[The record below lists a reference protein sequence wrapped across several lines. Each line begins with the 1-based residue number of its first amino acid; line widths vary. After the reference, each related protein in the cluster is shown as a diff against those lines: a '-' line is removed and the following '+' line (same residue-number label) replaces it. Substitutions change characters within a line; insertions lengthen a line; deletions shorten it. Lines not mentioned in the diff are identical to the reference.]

1 MPILLKKIT
10 ILYELIY
17 EDLDQKLQKTSS
29 ITKTELRMKLAAILE
44 RYYEL
49 LTITIWS
56 LVTLKRQ
63 LIKVRP
69 DLMLRPINCGK

>member
-29 ITKTELRMKLAAILE
+29 ITKTELMMKLAAILE

-56 LVTLKRQ
+56 LVTLIRQ